1 MHACFWL
8 SAGTLLYLI
17 CMPWQLAS
25 GPMHHAVSLLPPN
38 KPCIRHI
45 HTSTNT
51 QPPTQPRACRW
62 FDGFDW
68 EGLAARK
75 VAPPRKPRDD
85 AAKRIRELAVGE
97 GLARQALKGGRVGV
111 GCIQNVAVCGFGRI
125 WELAVGSGQHG
136 PLLPALGPLVGVAD
150 VGLHVIRQRVRW
162 HA

>member
-1 MHACFWL
+1 
-8 SAGTLLYLI
+8 
-17 CMPWQLAS
+17 
-25 GPMHHAVSLLPPN
+25 MHHAVSLLPPN

-97 GLARQALKGGRVGV
+97 GLTRQAHTKGGG
-111 GCIQNVAVCGFGRI
+111 
-125 WELAVGSGQHG
+125 
-136 PLLPALGPLVGVAD
+136 LGLGAKTWRC
-150 VGLHVIRQRVRW
+150 VGLGASGSWRWVRGSMAHCYLHWVRW
-162 HA
+162 WVWRMWACT